1 MTILAVSLAATVVS
15 LAIVET
21 VRRVLIARGMYD
33 PITPRSS
40 HTRPTPRMGG
50 IGIVVVSV
58 IGFIVIASQ
67 APPADARRV
76 WSLLAAFMLVAAV
89 SLRDDLKPLGAR
101 TRFAVQVAAAA
112 IVIAGCG
119 YWRAISCAG
128 FEIPLGVSGGVL
140 TAIWIVGVTN
150 AFNFMDGIDGIA
162 GGQAVVAAIGWALL
176 ARARGD
182 EMTFWLALIVG
193 AAVLGF
199 LIENWPPAR
208 IFMGDVASAPL
219 GLFFASLPFV
229 ARGDSGS
236 LAVPAALMLWPFLF
250 DAGFTLV
257 RRALRGENIAQAHRS
272 HIYQR
277 LVIAGRS
284 HAIVSSLYIAL
295 AIAGAVAAYW
305 LAS

>member
-1 MTILAVSLAATVVS
+1 MS

-50 IGIVVVSV
+50 IGIVVVSA
-58 IGFIVIASQ
+58 IGFAVIA
-67 APPADARRV
+67 ARTPADDARRV
-76 WSLLAAFMLVAAV
+76 WSLLAAFVLVAAV
-89 SLRDDLKPLGAR
+89 SLRDDLKPLSAR
-101 TRFAVQVAAAA
+101 MRFAVQVAAAV
-112 IVIAGCG
+112 IVIVGCG
-119 YWRAISCAG
+119 YWRSVSFAG
-128 FEIPLGVSGGVL
+128 FTIPLGIAGVAV

-162 GGQAVVAAIGWALL
+162 GGQAVVAAAGWALL

-182 EMTFWLALIVG
+182 ETTFWLALIAG
-193 AAVLGF
+193 AAALGF
-199 LIENWPPAR
+199 LLENWPPAR
-208 IFMGDVASAPL
+208 IFMGDVASASL

-250 DAGFTLV
+250 DTAFTLV

-277 LVIAGRS
+277 MVIGGRS
-284 HAIVSSLYIAL
+284 HAAVSSLYIAL
-295 AIAGAVAAYW
+295 AVAGAAAALW